1 MADSATAKATFELSN
16 NIQTVPSVD
25 AVFKYDRA
33 KQQELL
39 SAKPWEKELS
49 SLSLSLSPF
58 TCFLILSV
66 QPSLLQGG
74 EDFRIGSPQDGD
86 ACSIWGSS
94 RGHGTDARQD

>member
-1 MADSATAKATFELSN
+1 MLSQHLDVPPSNKMADSATAKATFELSN

-49 SLSLSLSPF
+49 SLSLSLS
-58 TCFLILSV
+58 FL
-66 QPSLLQGG
+66 SLA
-74 EDFRIGSPQDGD
+74 F
-86 ACSIWGSS
+86 
-94 RGHGTDARQD
+94 

>member
-1 MADSATAKATFELSN
+1 MLSQHLDVPPSTSNKMADSATAKATFELSN

-49 SLSLSLSPF
+49 SLSISLSF
-58 TCFLILSV
+58 H
-66 QPSLLQGG
+66 LL
-74 EDFRIGSPQDGD
+74 FNFICL
-86 ACSIWGSS
+86 AITTS
-94 RGHGTDARQD
+94 RR